1 MKTPAGR
8 TRLPIRMLGPGP
20 GLVWLLV
27 AGGVLWMVHGY
38 FRFIM
43 PYGPDSAWRE
53 DVNYSPIVSTE
64 LFLLYNS
71 PGVAALL
78 LTDWAT
84 FWYLRHLPGTRPGL
98 QRTARIL
105 AVLAVLFG
113 LIAAIGLAV
122 LFVPP
127 TTGGISLGVPLLGLA
142 LLLAGL
148 YVHWDRQDLH
158 GHSGFVGRMLVILGL
173 IGMFTL
179 PVQPLIY
186 ALALLPPA
194 VGTAVF
200 ALFGA
205 GWVAVAINL
214 SSVARSALRE

>member
-8 TRLPIRMLGPGP
+8 TESLTRMLGPGP
-20 GLVWLLV
+20 GLVWSMV
-27 AGGVLWMVHGY
+27 AGGILWMVHGC

-43 PYGPDSAWRE
+43 PFGPDAEWRA
-53 DVNYSPIVSTE
+53 DLQYSPILSTE
-64 LFLLYNS
+64 RFLLYNS
-71 PGVAALL
+71 PGVIALL
-78 LTDWAT
+78 LTAWAA
-84 FWYLRHLPGTRPGL
+84 FSYLRSLPGTRPGL

-105 AVLAVLFG
+105 AVLAILFG
-113 LIAAIGLAV
+113 LIAAVGLAV

-148 YVHWDRQDLH
+148 SVLWDRQDLH
-158 GHSGFVGRMLVILGL
+158 GHSGFFGRMLVILGL
-173 IGMFTL
+173 VGMFTL
-179 PVQPLIY
+179 PVQPLMY
-186 ALALLPPA
+186 ALALLPLA

-214 SSVARSALRE
+214 SSVARSAQRE